1 VPSDTPRRRRV
12 ISVGASSKKAGKSKV
27 ASFLVK
33 ELKPAFALKVSS
45 GSHAP
50 STIVTDPT
58 LLSKPGTD
66 TGALLAAG
74 ARKVLWVNAS
84 GSRLATE
91 LEKALAM
98 FPAGGT
104 LVVEGN
110 SVLEHISPDFSVFVM
125 TVPFGEFKPSA
136 EQALSRAD
144 LVLVDMRWNL
154 AAADEDS
161 IGRGLAERAPR
172 ARVIYYTDA
181 AGFDSA
187 CEQAAAMARRA
198 LSSS

>member
-1 VPSDTPRRRRV
+1 MVR
-12 ISVGASSKKAGKSKV
+12 
-27 ASFLVK
+27 
-33 ELKPAFALKVSS
+33 ELRPTFALKVSS
-45 GSHAP
+45 GSHTPQA
-50 STIVTDPT
+50 IVTDPR
-58 LLSKPGTD
+58 LLAKPGTD

-84 GSRLATE
+84 GKRLAAE

-110 SVLEHISPDFSVFVM
+110 SALEHISPDFSVFVM
-125 TVPFGEFKPSA
+125 TVPFSEFKPSA
-136 EQALSRAD
+136 QQALTGAD

-161 IGRGLAERAPR
+161 IGSGLAERAPR
-172 ARVIYYTDA
+172 ARVIYYADEQ
-181 AGFDSA
+181 GFDSA
-187 CEQAAAMARRA
+187 CERTAAMARGA